1 MRETHVKLDAVCG
14 RWASAKTH
22 LETVWQGT
30 GWVNLCIKL
39 FWALA
44 LATSSLQLTQSVLLE
59 GASKDAQS
67 PSLTLLLLLLP
78 WRQFHSWMHPPLCDI
93 FLGGPHDITRYFGN
107 WYDNHTIF
115 TIFYKRKYVQNLHF
129 FLLKARSGDSWQLAK
144 KRVDYN
150 FFGNLYFPVSDHLWG
165 VYFDFLCHFHLKIA
179 SPIGTFIHQ

>member
-1 MRETHVKLDAVCG
+1 MTNIFLLR
-14 RWASAKTH
+14 
-22 LETVWQGT
+22 
-30 GWVNLCIKL
+30 L
-39 FWALA
+39 FVFQNVQQKRQKPEQI
-44 LATSSLQLTQSVLLE
+44 TSKMTDHSDNEHKHIPGHTRDRRGLQS
-59 GASKDAQS
+59 
-67 PSLTLLLLLLP
+67 
-78 WRQFHSWMHPPLCDI
+78 PLCDI
-93 FLGGPHDITRYFGN
+93 FFLGPHDITRYFGN

-144 KRVDYN
+144 KRVDYK

>member
-1 MRETHVKLDAVCG
+1 MCAFQSNIWRSERIICEISWYQ
-14 RWASAKTH
+14 RNPKT
-22 LETVWQGT
+22 LIT
-30 GWVNLCIKL
+30 
-39 FWALA
+39 
-44 LATSSLQLTQSVLLE
+44 TSSS
-59 GASKDAQS
+59 S
-67 PSLTLLLLLLP
+67 
-78 WRQFHSWMHPPLCDI
+78 PPLCDI
-93 FLGGPHDITRYFGN
+93 FFWGPHDITRYFGN